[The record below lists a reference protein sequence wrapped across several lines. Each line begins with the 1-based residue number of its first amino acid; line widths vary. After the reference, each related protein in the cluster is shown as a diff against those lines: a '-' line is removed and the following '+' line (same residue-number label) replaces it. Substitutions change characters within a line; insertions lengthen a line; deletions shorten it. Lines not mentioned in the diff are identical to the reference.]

1 MAVVYACGWH
11 STGRAYVPLITD
23 PLACESPITHAPCM
37 THQHAVWNLEV
48 QHLVNTLC
56 PPGEHLIQLL
66 RLNDRAWEAVQDEAP
81 AAL

>member
-1 MAVVYACGWH
+1 
-11 STGRAYVPLITD
+11 
-23 PLACESPITHAPCM
+23 M